1 MLNNALLH
9 TSIHLPLMQHDS
21 TICQQ
26 CDLHLYTA
34 AMTTEY
40 YYRQN
45 PKKNI
50 DSTVFENLTQ
60 NVAFEFFANLA
71 KIDRFSAFLMNFCPL
86 VNVARFVRNLE
97 CDFFC
102 DFQTLC
108 WTW

>member
-1 MLNNALLH
+1 
-9 TSIHLPLMQHDS
+9 
-21 TICQQ
+21 
-26 CDLHLYTA
+26 
-34 AMTTEY
+34 MTTEY

-50 DSTVFENLTQ
+50 ESTVFENLTQ

-102 DFQTLC
+102 DFHTLC